1 LPTVPETFR
10 QSVEQ
15 ASLPLIR
22 AISGRPR
29 WLVFL
34 ATLALMLAGVLVPG
48 WGWVFFLLVA
58 VFLAWILYL
67 SWPRLTPVERLMRSA
82 VLVLIGA
89 VTVVRAFPQG

>member
-1 LPTVPETFR
+1 MPETFR

-34 ATLALMLAGVLVPG
+34 ATLGLMVAGVLVDG
-48 WGWVFFLLVA
+48 WGWVFFAVVG
-58 VFLAWILYL
+58 VFLAWILFL
-67 SWPRLTPVERLMRSA
+67 SWPRLTSVERLMRSA
-82 VLVLIGA
+82 VLALVAA

>member
-1 LPTVPETFR
+1 MPETFR

-34 ATLALMLAGVLVPG
+34 ATLALMLAGVLVPE
-48 WGWVFFLLVA
+48 WGWVFFLVVA
-58 VFLAWILYL
+58 AFLGWILYL

-82 VLVLIGA
+82 VLVLVGA
-89 VTVVRAFPQG
+89 LTVVRAFPQG

>member
-1 LPTVPETFR
+1 MPETFR

-34 ATLALMLAGVLVPG
+34 ATLGLMVAGVLVDG
-48 WGWVFFLLVA
+48 WGWVFFALVG
-58 VFLAWILYL
+58 VFLAWILFL
-67 SWPRLTPVERLMRSA
+67 SWPRLTSVERLMRSA
-82 VLVLIGA
+82 VLALVAA

>member
-1 LPTVPETFR
+1 MPETFR
-10 QSVEQ
+10 QTVEQ

-34 ATLALMLAGVLVPG
+34 ATLALMVAGVLLDG
-48 WGWVFFLLVA
+48 WGWVFFALVG
-58 VFLAWILYL
+58 VFLAWILFL
-67 SWPRLTPVERLMRSA
+67 SWPRLTSVERLMRSA
-82 VLVLIGA
+82 VLVLVAA